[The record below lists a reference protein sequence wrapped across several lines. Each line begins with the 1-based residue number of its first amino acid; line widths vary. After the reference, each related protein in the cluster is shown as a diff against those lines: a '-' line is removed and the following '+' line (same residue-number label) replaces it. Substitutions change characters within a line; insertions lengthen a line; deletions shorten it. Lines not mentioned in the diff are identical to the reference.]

1 MPGIEPA
8 DGVVEFVAAPS
19 FVGMRTGDAMYT
31 LIHGYNDM
39 VFATAHYFDDRD
51 RSAEI
56 EAWQAW
62 LGSLA

>member
-1 MPGIEPA
+1 
-8 DGVVEFVAAPS
+8 
-19 FVGMRTGDAMYT
+19 
-31 LIHGYNDM
+31 M

-51 RSAEI
+51 RSGEI